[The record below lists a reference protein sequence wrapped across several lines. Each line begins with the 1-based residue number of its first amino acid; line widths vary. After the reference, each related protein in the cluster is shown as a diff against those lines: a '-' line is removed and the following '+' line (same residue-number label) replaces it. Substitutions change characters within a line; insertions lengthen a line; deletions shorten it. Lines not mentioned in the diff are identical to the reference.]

1 MQNAK
6 CKMSLTALVMAGKR
20 GYLSDTKGL
29 LISNVAREFAVGL
42 SRLPTKRG
50 YLSDTEG
57 LIISNIS
64 RELPVRAPHRELPV
78 RAPHRELPAGATR
91 RYGFSN
97 MSSNS
102 KSNPASIDLRCFSS
116 ASAV

>member
-29 LISNVAREFAVGL
+29 FVANICREFAVGL

-50 YLSDTEG
+50 YLSDSRG
-57 LIISNIS
+57 LFYCEN
-64 RELPVRAPHRELPV
+64 LP
-78 RAPHRELPAGATR
+78 
-91 RYGFSN
+91 
-97 MSSNS
+97 
-102 KSNPASIDLRCFSS
+102 
-116 ASAV
+116 